1 MDNIQPELLGLDL
14 FWLYPGVV
22 HSVLCI
28 PTVLVRVPG
37 LARVLKLWP
46 SRPRGHD
53 FGVPKWRSNYVWKS
67 TGTLTWWLK
76 TVLPFQE
83 RKTWMLFDSTRESP
97 MISVGSRCFIF
108 SPSAVPAVRPGRV
121 PGWFRIRA
129 PAASMWWRPLPPC
142 WCWGRLR
149 RSSTRSA
156 ARSKGCGARRLEL
169 LRCLKVLSYV
179 IILCYRYLTLFNYT
193 ESLWM
198 ILKHIEPQMT
208 QDASAWR
215 PAVPPGES
223 MKVLRRSRLSYS
235 SRAKVNCCWGAIGA
249 QRLGHVAPST
259 SALGRCLSSAN
270 SCCLAYVFFSQN
282 PKGGRNPAF
291 CANTRLSRGYI
302 NSGIGRVESQLQFC
316 WTLCCGLE
324 ILVGRPPRL
333 RYILALMVMVASA
346 HLILS
351 RQNPIEPLWMTYY
364 VFMTLN
370 FDNMQRGHTGAKF
383 GLVLEDP

>member
-1 MDNIQPELLGLDL
+1 MFRPVWKTFSFCLKTKETKNHVLGGYLDLQTSLFFFFSLLCVVSTNVSCISSRKGLCMDNIQPELLGLDL

-37 LARVLKLWP
+37 PTRVLKLWP

-67 TGTLTWWLK
+67 HGTLTWWLK

-83 RKTWMLFDSTRESP
+83 RNTWMFFDSTRESP
-97 MISVGSRCFIF
+97 IISVGSRCFIF

-179 IILCYRYLTLFNYT
+179 IIWCYRYLTLFHYT
-193 ESLWM
+193 ESLWIEWSWN
-198 ILKHIEPQMT
+198 ILNHKWRRMLKCVTPSCATRWVDEGPAAQQIELLLKGQSELLLGSHWC
-208 QDASAWR
+208 SAPWPR
-215 PAVPPGES
+215 GP
-223 MKVLRRSRLSYS
+223 
-235 SRAKVNCCWGAIGA
+235 
-249 QRLGHVAPST
+249 HVKA
-259 SALGRCLSSAN
+259 SALGRCLWFFGGRQDCQKFSRWGSQFGQFMLF
-270 SCCLAYVFFSQN
+270 SLCFFSQN

-291 CANTRLSRGYI
+291 CAKTQGY
-302 NSGIGRVESQLQFC
+302 
-316 WTLCCGLE
+316 LE
-324 ILVGRPPRL
+324 AISIPV
-333 RYILALMVMVASA
+333 
-346 HLILS
+346 
-351 RQNPIEPLWMTYY
+351 
-364 VFMTLN
+364 
-370 FDNMQRGHTGAKF
+370 
-383 GLVLEDP
+383 